1 MQTENAVQELLDEAQ
16 RLRIKLEV
24 IDLAEILMMKNPEMD
39 EETALKQ
46 AFNHLKLYV

>member
-1 MQTENAVQELLDEAQ
+1 MQTENAVQELLEEAE

-24 IDLAEILMMKNPEMD
+24 IDLAEILMSRNPEMD
-39 EETALKQ
+39 KETALKQ